1 MACVLFIFLPSVV
14 RVEEKIE
21 PHEKEE
27 EDKVPES
34 GLEEEQEKLALD
46 SEIPGAR
53 EEAKIAQNKT
63 KLVPSVKDAKT
74 KKKTPKEVIRLVLQ
88 LAKDPRMRKLM
99 PFICMSG
106 LMQGIP
112 SLALYRITTRALPG
126 ETNVEINKKISLTMA
141 VLGALGVASG

>member
-1 MACVLFIFLPSVV
+1 
-14 RVEEKIE
+14 
-21 PHEKEE
+21 
-27 EDKVPES
+27 
-34 GLEEEQEKLALD
+34 
-46 SEIPGAR
+46 
-53 EEAKIAQNKT
+53 
-63 KLVPSVKDAKT
+63 
-74 KKKTPKEVIRLVLQ
+74 
-88 LAKDPRMRKLM
+88 M